1 MLFEEIRQ
9 AVIDLPDALACLDRF
24 SKEASEEVQF
34 ELVEA
39 IDAHSFGLV
48 EWAESLLYLNEW
60 LSQNSLCL
68 SARDQIAYL
77 RCTAESAEVR
87 VEFEPLKV
95 LVLEML
101 SQYGCERA
109 IPSSPKI
116 RA

>member
-9 AVIDLPDALACLDRF
+9 AVTNLPDALACLERF

-39 IDAHSFGLV
+39 IDAHSFRLV
-48 EWAESLLYLNEW
+48 EWAESLLCLDEW
-60 LSQNSLCL
+60 LSQNSLSL
-68 SARDQIAYL
+68 ATRDQVAYL
-77 RCTAESAEVR
+77 RCTAELAEAR